1 MYEILK
7 LNAISPVGLAK
18 LPKEEFKITDEIAN
32 PNGIILRSYDMHDMK
47 LPESLLAIARAGA
60 GTNNIPKE
68 KCSEQGIVV
77 FNTPGANANAVKE
90 IVLAALLMSSR
101 KLVEG
106 IEWTKTLKDDPDCAS
121 KVEKGKKAFV
131 GPELMGKT
139 LGIVG
144 LGATGTL
151 IANAAI
157 GLGMEVIGYDPY
169 LNVDTAWNIDSHVRK
184 ASSVEEVVAAS
195 NYITMHIPLTDQTK
209 NMFNAD
215 LFEMMKKDTRLLNFS
230 RDGLVD
236 LDALKD
242 AIDNGTIA
250 CYVTDLPTPE
260 VLALD
265 KTIAV
270 PHLGASTPEA
280 EENCAVMAA
289 TELREFL
296 NYGNIRNSVNYP
308 NCEMPY
314 TPGKARISIMNKN
327 IPNMIGSIAAVFA
340 KEQLNIDNMIN
351 KSKGDWAY
359 TLIDLDTLNGK
370 GAELLAELNNIAGVV
385 KTRIVIEN

>member
-18 LPKEEFKITDEIAN
+18 LPKEEFKVSDECAN
-32 PNGIILRSYDMHDMK
+32 PNGIILRSYDMHEME
-47 LPESLLAIARAGA
+47 LPDSLLAIARAGA
-60 GTNNIPKE
+60 GTNNIPKD
-68 KCSEQGIVV
+68 KCSEKGIVV

-101 KLVEG
+101 KLIDG
-106 IEWTKTLKDDPDCAS
+106 IEWTKTLKDDPDCAA

-131 GPELMGKT
+131 GPEIMGKT
-139 LGIVG
+139 LGIIG

-157 GLGMEVIGYDPY
+157 GLGMDVIGYDPF
-169 LNVDTAWNIDSHVRK
+169 LNVDTAWNIDSHVHK

-195 NYITMHIPLTDQTK
+195 NYITMHVPLTDSTK

-215 LFEMMKKDTRLLNFS
+215 LFGLMKKDTRLLNFS

-236 LDALKD
+236 MEALKD

-250 CYVTDLPTPE
+250 YYVTDLPTPE

-280 EENCAVMAA
+280 EENCAAMAA

-296 NYGNIRNSVNYP
+296 KYGNIRNSVNYP

-314 TPGKARISIMNKN
+314 TPGKARVSIMNKN

-340 KEQLNIDNMIN
+340 KEHLNIDNMIN

-359 TLIDLDTLNGK
+359 TLIDLDTMDGK
-370 GAELLAELNNIAGVV
+370 GDELLSELNAIEGIV